1 MARIKSLGFFQKV
14 VLAVV
19 LAMAVVFTVVYA
31 VTTARVGYSYQDAI
45 LVPAQEDGT
54 TVYSGKVK
62 GKNARITVDPDGLVT
77 FQYDDKTFGPY
88 TVREDPSAIPEELT
102 EDYDMTGVE
111 IRCGEDVFF
120 RGCMNTFGGHR
131 FLYNEDGSSASIR
144 ITYTT
149 GSGEIRGED
158 GNVID
163 PPGAQGRNH
172 FGSAGFPG
180 AYPQRELARLVP
192 GDRALRYHSCLY
204 PVCRRTVP
212 VPSLLPNPKRGSCRA
227 VRMGDGH
234 AVSLLDGGARVHFC
248 ALPCRAAVSAVSS
261 SRISGQ
267 SRQHRPN

>member
-19 LAMAVVFTVVYA
+19 LAMVVVFTVVYA

-88 TVREDPSAIPEELT
+88 TVREDPSAIPEAFT
-102 EDYDMTGVE
+102 ENSGMTGIE

-163 PPGAQGRNH
+163 PLEPDPATI
-172 FGSAGFPG
+172 
-180 AYPQRELARLVP
+180 L
-192 GDRALRYHSCLY
+192 D
-204 PVCRRTVP
+204 
-212 VPSLLPNPKRGSCRA
+212 
-227 VRMGDGH
+227 
-234 AVSLLDGGARVHFC
+234 LLDSPALTHKGSWLAWFLGIVLCGITVVSILFADELFRLRLSFRIQNVEDAEPTEWEMTTRYLSWIVFAIGAF
-248 ALPCRAAVSAVSS
+248 AIFIIGL
-261 SRISGQ
+261 Q
-267 SRQHRPN
+267 

>member
-1 MARIKSLGFFQKV
+1 MARIKSLGLFQKV

-31 VTTARVGYSYQDAI
+31 VTTARVGFSYKDAI
-45 LVPAQEDGT
+45 LVPAQEGGA
-54 TVYSGKVK
+54 TVYTGKVH
-62 GKNARITVDPDGLVT
+62 GKNARITVDPDEGVT

-149 GSGEIRGED
+149 GSGEIRDED

-163 PPGAQGRNH
+163 PL
-172 FGSAGFPG
+172 
-180 AYPQRELARLVP
+180 E
-192 GDRALRYHSCLY
+192 
-204 PVCRRTVP
+204 
-212 VPSLLPNPKRGSCRA
+212 PKVATILG
-227 VRMGDGH
+227 
-234 AVSLLDGGARVHFC
+234 LLDSPELTHKGSWLAWFLGIIICGVTVVSILFADELFRLRLSFRIQNVEDAEPTEWEMTTRYLSWIVFAIGAF
-248 ALPCRAAVSAVSS
+248 AIFIIGL
-261 SRISGQ
+261 Q
-267 SRQHRPN
+267 